1 MSEVYSAID
10 SKWSSHVRNIK
21 SYMDEDYSASL
32 RGMGTQYGTHHLA
45 WGRTGVEKFCSRI
58 IPLLEAP
65 GRKTKRAAKYISIAA
80 RDCVTYGNSSLI
92 VSTDGTIRVSDPE
105 LSFAEKDTFGVVR
118 FKEDHG
124 NGVETR
130 AVNGVMQIKNGVDR
144 EWEDSSNRVFT
155 IFYTTGSGSP
165 RGKSRISPSIMN
177 TIDAASRNLCRIEE
191 GADTVAFPQRILNGI
206 FDEFVMGDPDSD
218 LEPGEVLKETLAVLE
233 TGVKKVIGLPM
244 GPDGKKMSIE
254 EFSAS
259 DFSNLLA
266 LHANYA
272 KDTASAFNIDV
283 SEMGVTGAVPSSAEA
298 LYASKEDLILEVQAF
313 ESFIE
318 DELQDYIDFVAEV
331 FNEEPP
337 VLVWAPPATPSA
349 VSQADAFVKL
359 AGAVPQLAYSRRGL
373 LEAGLNPKTVEELMS
388 QEKIEISPEK
398 LKELEDAFPG

>member
-10 SKWSSHVRNIK
+10 SKWSSHVKKIK

-32 RGMGTQYGTHHLA
+32 RGMGTEYGTHHLA
-45 WGRTGVEKFCSRI
+45 WGRTGVEKFCARI

-65 GRKTKRAAKYISIAA
+65 GKKTKRATKYINIAA
-80 RDCVTYGNSSLI
+80 RDCITYGNSSLI
-92 VSTDGTIRVSDPE
+92 VSPDGTIRVSNPE
-105 LSFAEKDTFGVVR
+105 LSFAEKDTFGTVR
-118 FKEDHG
+118 FYEDHG
-124 NGVETR
+124 NGVETK
-130 AVNGVMQIKNGVDR
+130 AVNGVMQIKNGNDR

-155 IFYTTGSGSP
+155 IFYTTGSGAP
-165 RGKSRISPSIMN
+165 RGKSRISPAIMN

-206 FDEFVMGDPDSD
+206 FEEFVTGDPDSNVEAGA
-218 LEPGEVLKETLAVLE
+218 LVEQTLHTLE
-233 TGVKKVIGLPM
+233 TGVKKVIGLPASSE
-244 GPDGKKMSIE
+244 GKKMSIE

-259 DFSNLLA
+259 DFSNLLS

-313 ESFIE
+313 ENFIE
-318 DELQDYIDFVAEV
+318 DDLQDYIDFVANVFGEV
-331 FNEEPP
+331 ETT
-337 VLVWAPPATPSA
+337 LVWAPPATPSA

-373 LEAGLNPKTVEELMS
+373 IEAGLNPKTVEELMS
-388 QEKIEISPEK
+388 QEKIEITPEK
-398 LKELEDAFPG
+398 LKELQDAVSN